1 MSQFDT
7 RVKKMI
13 ETIFF
18 LMPRYLT
25 PIQTPRAI
33 PKQEENWSL
42 AAVAKELHCSK
53 TCIFLLHERQ

>member
-7 RVKKMI
+7 SVKKMI

-18 LMPRYLT
+18 LMPRHLT

-33 PKQEENWSL
+33 PKQEEN
-42 AAVAKELHCSK
+42 
-53 TCIFLLHERQ
+53 